1 VAGRPGKGHKPG
13 PSITAKLA
21 NRFTSKEIIMTT
33 ASEPAWL
40 RHARSLLGTREA
52 PGTANSPT
60 IMAWAKKLG
69 SKVLGMVYNADSVPW
84 CGLFVANCLAADG
97 IPAAPI
103 AVRAKVWATWGANIA
118 AERIAAGAVLVFER
132 PGGGHV
138 GFYVGEDR
146 THYHVLGGN
155 QGDRVSIMRLEKSRC
170 IARRWPIGRA
180 VIGGPRLM
188 TATAGVPSSSNE
200 A

>member
-1 VAGRPGKGHKPG
+1 
-13 PSITAKLA
+13 
-21 NRFTSKEIIMTT
+21 MTT

-52 PGTANSPT
+52 PGAANSPT
-60 IMAWAKKLG
+60 IMGWAKKLG
-69 SKVLGMVYNADSVPW
+69 TKVLGMVYNADSVPW
-84 CGLFVANCLAADG
+84 CGLFVANCLAEDG

-103 AVRAKVWATWGANIA
+103 AVRAKAWATWGANLA
-118 AERIAAGAVLVFER
+118 ADRVAAGAVLVFER

-138 GFYVGEDR
+138 GFYVGEDKM
-146 THYHVLGGN
+146 HYHVLGGN